1 MTTEASRRLHLHDT
15 ARQTWGA
22 EAADT
27 LMELLPPE
35 PDSLATKADVA
46 LLRSDVVAFRSSL
59 HADMADFKAEIR
71 ADMADFKAEMGA
83 DMTDFKAQMRIE
95 MAKSRAEIYQAFA
108 EQTRT
113 LVLANA
119 GMMLTTLAL
128 SFAVAR
134 IA

>member
-15 ARQTWGA
+15 ARQTWGK
-22 EAADT
+22 EAANT

-35 PDSLATKADVA
+35 PDVLATKADVA
-46 LLRSDVVAFRSSL
+46 LLRSDLRSEM
-59 HADMADFKAEIR
+59 ADLRTARRSELTDLRCGMADIKAEMRVEMADFKAEIH
-71 ADMADFKAEMGA
+71 
-83 DMTDFKAQMRIE
+83 
-95 MAKSRAEIYQAFA
+95 QAFA

-134 IA
+134 IG

>member
-15 ARQTWGA
+15 ARETWGP

-27 LMELLPPE
+27 LMDLLPPE
-35 PDSLATKADVA
+35 PDSLATKADLG
-46 LLRSDVVAFRSSL
+46 LLRSDLRSEMAGLRSDM
-59 HADMADFKAEIR
+59 ADFKAEMRTEMTDFKAEMRTDMADFKAEIH
-71 ADMADFKAEMGA
+71 
-83 DMTDFKAQMRIE
+83 
-95 MAKSRAEIYQAFA
+95 QAFA

>member
-15 ARQTWGA
+15 ARETWGP

-27 LMELLPPE
+27 LMDLLPPE
-35 PDSLATKADVA
+35 PDSLATKADLG
-46 LLRSDVVAFRSSL
+46 LLRSDLRSEMAGLRSDMADFKAEMRTEMTDFKAEMRTDMAEFKAEMR
-59 HADMADFKAEIR
+59 ADMADFKAEIH
-71 ADMADFKAEMGA
+71 
-83 DMTDFKAQMRIE
+83 
-95 MAKSRAEIYQAFA
+95 QAFA